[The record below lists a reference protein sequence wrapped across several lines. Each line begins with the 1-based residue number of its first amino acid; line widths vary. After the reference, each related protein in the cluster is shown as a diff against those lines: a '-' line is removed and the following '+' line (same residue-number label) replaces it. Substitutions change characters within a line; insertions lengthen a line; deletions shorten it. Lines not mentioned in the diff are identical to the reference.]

1 MQTVKLYQK
10 SFLLDLEKLLAL
22 LISFQQTVYTA
33 NQHISESGRLISDL
47 FDLTEKFKT
56 KGYLVTIDTK
66 KAFNSLDNSFLLTLE
81 KIGFGI
87 NFTEWVKTF

>member
-1 MQTVKLYQK
+1 M
-10 SFLLDLEKLLAL
+10 
-22 LISFQQTVYTA
+22 
-33 NQHISESGRLISDL
+33 SESGRLISDL
-47 FDLTEKFKT
+47 FDLTKKFKT

-66 KAFNSLDNSFLLTLE
+66 KAFNSLDNGFLLTLE

>member
-1 MQTVKLYQK
+1 M
-10 SFLLDLEKLLAL
+10 
-22 LISFQQTVYTA
+22 
-33 NQHISESGRLISDL
+33 SDL
-47 FDLTEKFKT
+47 FALTEKFKT